1 MFVASPMSLRVLL
14 AAVLCMA
21 AASAFANANQE
32 FAAEVRAQRAE
43 MARNE
48 SVVAQAALLCADLPS
63 SREMEEPR
71 CVAFRLHMR
80 ALAARDRHDLC
91 GTGNSTI
98 GRMAR
103 CLLGG
108 LAGSAA

>member
-1 MFVASPMSLRVLL
+1 MFATSPRSLRVLL

-21 AASAFANANQE
+21 ASSAFANANQE
-32 FAAEVRAQRAE
+32 FAAELRAHRAD
-43 MARNE
+43 MARSE
-48 SVVAQAALLCADLPS
+48 SAVAQAAELCAALPS
-63 SREMEEPR
+63 NREMDEPR
-71 CVAFRLHMR
+71 CVALLLHLR

-91 GTGNSTI
+91 STSDSI
-98 GRMAR
+98 TRMAR